1 MKKFP
6 LFLLLLL
13 TVNCAFAQFNGSG
26 YYRVQNKVTERYIRV
41 IDNKGSVN
49 LSTTNADLGALET
62 KKYFENVV
70 SDPASI
76 IYITPRGDGYNFVA
90 QGTSSYNIIGYNV
103 QLKKNSDGTYR
114 AYASHAGATKYLCD
128 ENTTY
133 PEGVVLT
140 NSTKTRDW
148 YIKPVDQTDGQYFA
162 FKPTIT
168 VGDGYYTTIYASFPF
183 TLPAGMSAYYITTVS
198 DGQAVWKEVK
208 DGKVPA
214 STAVYVKCK
223 SSNYADNKI
232 TLGENGVSSL
242 AGNLMKGVYF
252 NNGTNKHNNQLAYN
266 PGTMRVLGVTSEG
279 KLGFITANIDFIPA
293 NTAYL
298 VVPANSPAEI
308 KLVSESEY
316 KPNVAVQS
324 VSLSHTSL
332 TMYAGDNQTLTATVL
347 PENATDKSL
356 KWSSSNSN
364 VATADANGVVKA
376 IGYGKASITATSAAN
391 SAAKAVCEVSVF
403 EHCTGIELSA
413 TSAEMYIGD
422 SFSLTART
430 LPLNT
435 TDGKIEWSVNNETVI
450 KRNADGTIVA
460 VGAGTAEVIAK
471 STDGGHIGKCS
482 VTVKAKTAA
491 ESVTLNEKA
500 LTMYTGDS
508 FKLLATVLPDETFD
522 KTVNWTSS
530 DNNVATVDA
539 NGAVKAIGYGKATIT
554 AACASNSAAKAV
566 CEVSVFEHCTGV
578 EISATNAQLFVG
590 NSFTLTA
597 NTLPIGKSDGKIE
610 WSVSDETV
618 IKHNA
623 DGTILS
629 LKEGFAEVTAKS
641 TDGGHIAKCKVSVK
655 NIPVAENITLS
666 DYSLVM
672 YVDDNH
678 SLTAE
683 VTPDD
688 AVDKEVTWRS
698 SNEAVATVENG
709 KVKAKGYG
717 KADITAFVTTNDA
730 VSATCTVQVYEHT
743 TGIEMSA
750 NAIEISIGE
759 KAALIANTLPLNT
772 SDGQIEWSI
781 SDESIVEF
789 NEDGTIVALAEG
801 IAEIIAE
808 SVDGGHVAKCTI
820 TVKGTNSIDEVLND
834 SNASFRIY
842 NTHGIGAE
850 RLRKGINIIISED
863 GSARKIIVK

>member
-13 TVNCAFAQFNGSG
+13 AVNCAFAQYNGSG

-49 LSTTNADLGALET
+49 LATTDADLGALET

-76 IYITPRGDGYNFVA
+76 IYITPKGDGYNFVA
-90 QGTSSYNIIGYNV
+90 QGTSSYSIIGYNV
-103 QLKKNSDGTYR
+103 KLYENSNGTYR

-133 PEGVVLT
+133 SEGVVLT
-140 NSTKTRDW
+140 NSNKTRDW

-162 FKPTIT
+162 FKPTTT
-168 VGDGYYTTIYASFPF
+168 VGNDHYTTIYAAFPF
-183 TLPAGMSAYYITTVS
+183 TLPAGMTAYYISTVS

-223 SSNYADNKI
+223 SSNFADNKVTI
-232 TLGENGVSSL
+232 GENGVTSL
-242 AGNLMKGVYF
+242 PGNLMKGVYF
-252 NNGTNKHNNQLAYN
+252 NNGTKKHNNQLAYN

-332 TMYAGDNQTLTATVL
+332 TIYAGDTQTLTATVL

-356 KWSSSNSN
+356 NWSSSNNN
-364 VATADANGVVKA
+364 VATVDANGVVKA
-376 IGYGKASITATSAAN
+376 IGYGKASITAASVSN

-403 EHCTGIELSA
+403 EHCTGIQMSETSTEL
-413 TSAEMYIGD
+413 YVGD
-422 SFSLTART
+422 SFLLTANT

-435 TDGKIEWSVNNETVI
+435 TDSKIEWSVSNETVI
-450 KRNADGTIVA
+450 KRNADGTVVA

-471 STDGGHIGKCS
+471 STDGGHIGKCT
-482 VTVKAKTAA
+482 VTVKAKVAA
-491 ESVTLNEKA
+491 ESVTLNEKT
-500 LTMYTGDS
+500 LTMYTGDG

-530 DNNVATVDA
+530 DNNVASIDA

-554 AACASNSAAKAV
+554 ATCASNSAAKAV
-566 CEVSVFEHCTGV
+566 CEVSVFEHCKGV

-597 NTLPIGKSDGKIE
+597 NTLPLGKSDGNIE

-618 IKHNA
+618 IKRNA

-629 LKEGFAEVTAKS
+629 LKEGVAEVTAKS
-641 TDGGHIAKCKVSVK
+641 TDGGHIAKCIVTVK

-688 AVDKEVTWRS
+688 AVDKDVTWFS

-709 KVKAKGYG
+709 EVKARGFG
-717 KADITAFVTTNDA
+717 KAYITAYVTTNDA
-730 VSATCTVQVYEHT
+730 VSATCAVQVYEHT

-750 NAIEISIGE
+750 NAIEMSIGE
-759 KAALIANTLPLNT
+759 TATLVASTLPLNT

-781 SDESIVEF
+781 SDESIIDF

-801 IAEIIAE
+801 IVEIIAE
-808 SVDGGHVAKCTI
+808 SVDGGHIAKCTI
-820 TVKGTNSIDEVLND
+820 TVKGTSSIDEVLND
-834 SNASFRIY
+834 GNASFRIY
-842 NTHGIGAE
+842 NTNGIGQE
-850 RLRKGINIIISED
+850 RLRKGVNIIIFED
-863 GSARKIIVK
+863 GSTKKIIVK